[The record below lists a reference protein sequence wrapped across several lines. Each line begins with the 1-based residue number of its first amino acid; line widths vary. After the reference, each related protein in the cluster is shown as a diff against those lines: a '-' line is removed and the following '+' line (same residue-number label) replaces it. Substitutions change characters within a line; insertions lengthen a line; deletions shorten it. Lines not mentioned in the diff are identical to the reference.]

1 LQPVEFGSPPFQAN
15 YHGSETL
22 ALTVEPPDAGARLD
36 QFLARRLGWSRARL
50 QKLLKSGRVAVNGH
64 IRPASYR
71 VRLGD
76 AVQVSVPAP
85 APSVLTPEALPLTIV
100 FEDRDLLVVDKPP
113 GLVVHPAPGHRGGTL
128 LNALLA
134 HCPELTEIGE
144 KSRPGLVHRLDKDT
158 SGLIVVAKTALAH
171 AALVAQFQAH
181 EITKRYLAL
190 VWGRLPA
197 PQGQIDKEI
206 GRHPKERQK
215 MTVHPR
221 RGKAAVTLWR
231 VLQIFPGPLT
241 LMELTP
247 QTGRTHQ
254 LRVHLASEGHPVLGD
269 ATYGGGVSRLAGA
282 PPQLRGLKPLVRRQL
297 LHAWQLGLTHP
308 RTGETLSWEAPL
320 PEDFQGVVDKLENLN

>member
-1 LQPVEFGSPPFQAN
+1 MQPVEFGSPPFQAN

-22 ALTVEPPDAGARLD
+22 ALTVEPPEAGARLD

-71 VRLGD
+71 VRAGD

-85 APSVLTPEALPLTIV
+85 APSHLAPEALPLDIV
-100 FEDRDLLVVDKPP
+100 FEDRDLLVVNKPP

-128 LNALLA
+128 LERPAGPLPGA
-134 HCPELTEIGE
+134 HRNRRSEPP
-144 KSRPGLVHRLDKDT
+144 RPGAPPGQGHQRRL
-158 SGLIVVAKTALAH
+158 VVAKTALAH
-171 AALVAQFQAH
+171 AALVRQFQAH

-231 VLQIFPGPLT
+231 VVTRYSP
-241 LMELTP
+241 
-247 QTGRTHQ
+247 
-254 LRVHLASEGHPVLGD
+254 
-269 ATYGGGVSRLAGA
+269 A
-282 PPQLRGLKPLVRRQL
+282 P
-297 LHAWQLGLTHP
+297 
-308 RTGETLSWEAPL
+308 
-320 PEDFQGVVDKLENLN
+320 